1 MKVAG
6 AAPFSFGYDS
16 HAFLT
21 SVAGLNLT
29 IDPATGLYSGNS
41 IGAVTSGFDYDA
53 VGDFVGVDYQSGG
66 STLFSSQATDRDA
79 LGRTT
84 TRTETVDGAT
94 ATYEYAFDAVGRLTT
109 VEKNNVVVESYTYD
123 ANGNRLTATAP
134 GLSGSATYNG
144 RDQLLTGPGGAAY
157 TYDADGQLTT
167 RTGPG
172 AATYSW
178 DRFGFLKGANLSG
191 GPAVTYHQDG
201 ANQRVGRTVDGVK
214 STATSTTRRDASWGG
229 STGAAPWWPGSP
241 TPPARRPR

>member
-1 MKVAG
+1 M
-6 AAPFSFGYDS
+6 
-16 HAFLT
+16 
-21 SVAGLNLT
+21 
-29 IDPATGLYSGNS
+29 
-41 IGAVTSGFDYDA
+41 
-53 VGDFVGVDYQSGG
+53 
-66 STLFSSQATDRDA
+66 
-79 LGRTT
+79 
-84 TRTETVDGAT
+84 
-94 ATYEYAFDAVGRLTT
+94 
-109 VEKNNVVVESYTYD
+109 EKNNVVVESYTYD

-157 TYDADGQLTT
+157 TYDADGQLIT

-201 ANQRVGRTVDGVK
+201 ANQRVGRTVDGV
-214 STATSTTRRDASWGG
+214 SPTATSTTRRDASWGG

-241 TPPARRPR
+241 TPPALRPR